1 MKSILRRRP
10 SPALVISMIAL
21 FVSLS
26 GVSYGVATG
35 FIDSREIKNNEIRS
49 LDIRNNQIRTR
60 DLRNNEVRGIDIRN
74 STVQG
79 RDIALNTVTGEDI
92 NETTLGKVPSATER
106 RLRDHRRRREH
117 PEDHPADD
125 GGRGRATPSSLA
137 THGPL
142 TLSARLRRA
151 GLTIA
156 EALASTRPRTTRPP
170 ARSRRPVPTPTSSLR
185 GLTRTGRRA
194 DDASRSRTR
203 PPAMAHRSCTVTHV
217 FASAPSGKGFTGQV
231 AIYADTVGAA
241 PAAST
246 GTWPSG
252 LARARPRRRPAGP
265 SAAASGGRRRTRR
278 CRRAGG
284 PGGGRSR

>member
-79 RDIALNTVTGEDI
+79 RDIALNTVTGEDVR
-92 NETTLGKVPSATER
+92 EDTLGKIPSAGT
-106 RLRDHRRRREH
+106 
-117 PEDHPADD
+117 ADSATTA
-125 GGRGRATPSSLA
+125 GGVNTLMIIPVTTMAEGESPVTLA

-142 TLSARLRRA
+142 TLSAECASGEIARLRVSTTENDSAATGTATATATSPAVYTATAFQDPDLDPADSPFR
-151 GLTIA
+151 IA
-156 EALASTRPRTTRPP
+156 ELNAGMNI
-170 ARSRRPVPTPTSSLR
+170 R
-185 GLTRTGRRA
+185 GY
-194 DDASRSRTR
+194 
-203 PPAMAHRSCTVTHV
+203 TVTT
-217 FASAPSGKGFTGQV
+217 ASAFAPSGKGFAGDV
-231 AIYADTVGAA
+231 ALYRDS
-241 PAAST
+241 AAST
-246 GTWPSG
+246 CRFHGS
-252 LARARPRRRPAGP
+252 LAVQG
-265 SAAASGGRRRTRR
+265 
-278 CRRAGG
+278 
-284 PGGGRSR
+284 

>member
-79 RDIALNTVTGEDI
+79 RDIALNTLTGEDVK
-92 NETTLGKVPSATER
+92 EDTLGKVPSAGT
-106 RLRDHRRRREH
+106 
-117 PEDHPADD
+117 ADSATTA
-125 GGRGRATPSSLA
+125 GGVNTLKIIPQTTLAEGATPVTLA

-142 TLSARLRRA
+142 TLSGECAAGPRCAQAQRLDDRGRLGRDRR
-151 GLTIA
+151 T
-156 EALASTRPRTTRPP
+156 STPRHAAPRLP
-170 ARSRRPVPTPTSSLR
+170 
-185 GLTRTGRRA
+185 GRRTSTPRMA
-194 DDASRSRTR
+194 ASGRTIW
-203 PPAMAHRSCTVTHV
+203 PAGTTQPRLTVV
-217 FASAPSGKGFTGQV
+217 AASPRYAPSGKGFS
-231 AIYADTVGAA
+231 GAGRRCTA
-241 PAAST
+241 T
-246 GTWPSG
+246 PSG
-252 LARARPRRRPAGP
+252 AGSCRFHGSLALQG
-265 SAAASGGRRRTRR
+265 
-278 CRRAGG
+278 
-284 PGGGRSR
+284 